1 MLEIDMGNY
10 AQALFALVIVIFLI
24 LVVAGL
30 LRRFG
35 PMAQGGIRAGRT
47 RRLQVVESTLI
58 DAKHRLVLVRKDG
71 REHLLLLGSGS
82 TLLVESDPA
91 PLRNGAEA
99 DEDAGAGEPTVGD
112 PRVDSGSLLAAGPP
126 RIVNVNPPAT
136 TSGQS

>member
-10 AQALFALVIVIFLI
+10 AQALFALVIVILLI
-24 LVVAGL
+24 LVVAGV

-58 DAKHRLVLVRKDG
+58 DAKHRLVLIEKDG
-71 REHLLLLGSGS
+71 REHLLLLGNSS

-91 PLRNGAEA
+91 PLGGEA
-99 DEDAGAGEPTVGD
+99 VGPD
-112 PRVDSGSLLAAGPP
+112 GPGVDSVPSPAAGSP